1 MDFFSLSF
9 ESTILISQI
18 LQTLFPSGH
27 FFEDMLKLLL
37 SYTSLSAKSHA
48 DGQDSEASS
57 QNYNTSSPLL
67 VPVPVHSITESMK
80 DQLRVVE
87 YSPLL
92 DESKATKEGDSQCAV
107 CLNIIGEKHEVRELG
122 NCCHVFHKECIDA
135 WMDQGQATCPLCRS
149 KLMPAGDDEHGRNE
163 LIKNGGDP
171 WRRERMIYLFG
182 EDYVMG

>member
-1 MDFFSLSF
+1 M
-9 ESTILISQI
+9 
-18 LQTLFPSGH
+18 
-27 FFEDMLKLLL
+27 
-37 SYTSLSAKSHA
+37 
-48 DGQDSEASS
+48 
-57 QNYNTSSPLL
+57 
-67 VPVPVHSITESMK
+67 
-80 DQLRVVE
+80 
-87 YSPLL
+87 
-92 DESKATKEGDSQCAV
+92 
-107 CLNIIGEKHEVRELG
+107 RELG